1 MKNKIQILE
10 EVLYWLEH
18 TTMSREQIIEIYK
31 EQDFLVTNHWK
42 QLTKNV

>member
-18 TTMSREQIIEIYK
+18 TTMSREQIIEIFK
-31 EQDFLVTNHWK
+31 EQLEDL
-42 QLTKNV
+42 QA